1 MQNDRLSGFAVDAI
15 LLVTRVDFRPHY
27 MDAGGAWIMNKPI
40 SDYKARPQRVEI
52 APRQA
57 ITVLAHR
64 GTEIRVQHGQVWITQ
79 EGDGEDYIVAGGT
92 RFCSASEGRI
102 VVSALS
108 EASRIS
114 VSWTDASVV
123 GGYARSGVW
132 LDYGR
137 IGELEVAAR
146 RARAK
151 ELARLL
157 RRGWGLLKRGWH
169 NLTRRRRPAT
179 RLAAR

>member
-1 MQNDRLSGFAVDAI
+1 
-15 LLVTRVDFRPHY
+15 
-27 MDAGGAWIMNKPI
+27 MNKPVT
-40 SDYKARPQRVEI
+40 DYKARPKTVEI

-57 ITVLAHR
+57 ITVLGHR

-92 RFCSASEGRI
+92 RFCSGSEGRI

-114 VSWTDASVV
+114 VSWTDPAVV

-137 IGELEVAAR
+137 IAELEVAAR
-146 RARAK
+146 RARTI
-151 ELARLL
+151 EVARLF
-157 RRGWGLLKRGWH
+157 RIGFALLKRGWH
-169 NLTRRRRPAT
+169 NLTRRRKPAT